1 MTKVLHGEN
10 IVQSRRELSEQIE
23 KAKKNFLEI
32 VSFEGKQIS
41 LNDLILA
48 LEGKSLFKDE
58 RLIIIE
64 NLFSL
69 PKSKDKEKIIETL
82 KQNPE
87 KNVLIWEGKE
97 LSKEIISKY
106 SPELTFQ
113 LFKLPSVIFKF
124 LDSLK
129 PGIKKDN
136 LENFHLCLQQEDPEM
151 IFAMIIRQIRL
162 LILVKEGEK
171 FLSGLASWQKRKLI
185 SQGKLFDLKLLA
197 NLYQKLLEIDYQQK
211 TSQSPF
217 DLTSSLDLLI
227 SEI

>member
-1 MTKVLHGEN
+1 MIGVLHGES